1 MIREARIKRKTQ
13 ETEIDLYLNVDGEG
27 KVTVDT
33 GYPFLD
39 HMLDVF
45 SCHGFFDLEVKAKGD
60 IEVDKHHLV
69 EDVGIC
75 LGRAFSQAVG
85 DKKGIK
91 RYGWS
96 VIPMDDVLVRCVV
109 DVSGRALLVFDMKGD
124 DEVKYSFRDFFRA
137 FCRYSGFTLHLTVL
151 YGEGLHHILEGMF
164 KAFGISLDQATSID
178 VRRKSVPSTKGLIE
192 EV

>member
-1 MIREARIKRKTQ
+1 MREAKITRRTRETQVELYIGLDGKGKT
-13 ETEIDLYLNVDGEG
+13 V
-27 KVTVDT
+27 VDT

-39 HMLDVF
+39 HMLNVF
-45 SCHGFFDLEVKAKGD
+45 SWHGFFDLRVKAQGD

-75 LGRAFSQAVG
+75 LGKAFSQALG
-85 DKKGIK
+85 DRSGIR

-96 VIPMDDVLVRCVV
+96 IIPMDDVLVQCSV
-109 DVSGRALLVFDMKGD
+109 DISGRPMLVFNVKGG

-137 FCRYSGFTLHLTVL
+137 FCNHSGFTLHLNVL
-151 YGEGLHHILEGMF
+151 YGEGLHHTLEGIF
-164 KAFGISLDQATSID
+164 KSFGVSLDQATSLEE
-178 VRRKSVPSTKGLIE
+178 RRKDIPSTKGYIE